1 MRSACIGPWRLAVI
15 QKPESTPA
23 ASPSLAAG
31 ATAIL
36 HHQLG
41 ELRFQAVVESI
52 TDCAICL
59 LDRRGTVATWNAGA
73 ELTTGYHA
81 DEVIGRH
88 FSCLYPAEAV
98 EADRPMRGLDEVASS
113 PRFEEEGWRVR
124 KDGLRFWAHVTIA
137 AVRDPAVQLCGFI
150 KIMRDITERKR
161 LAELTAST
169 HRLHLFIATLG
180 HELRNHLA
188 PLRYSVGILQT
199 APDLA
204 PDVAQCRDAIDRQ
217 LGQFAR
223 LADDLLDLGR
233 IAAGKVKLDIRVVTA
248 GDIVTRAV
256 ESVQAKTNARGQHI
270 DVALPAGE
278 INLRGDRARLV
289 QVLHHLLDNASKFA
303 PRGSQIDVAALAE
316 GGTIEIRVTD
326 RGPGIAPSALV
337 SIFDL
342 FDQQGAVSAPP
353 PVRLGLGLALCR
365 SFVRLHGGSIFAESP
380 GRGQGATFV
389 ARLPTTSEAISRAAP
404 LRGDTD
410 TVLMPLR
417 IVVVDDDHDTANTL
431 SVLLQ
436 AEGHAP
442 RVAYDAYDA
451 LRLARTYRPHLML
464 IDLSMPHVDGFE
476 LLRRLRSAEG
486 FAGTHFVAVSGYIRP
501 ADHERTQ
508 HAGFDAHLTK
518 RVEMHAL
525 EEVLLRAGKVPH
537 R

>member
-1 MRSACIGPWRLAVI
+1 MI
-15 QKPESTPA
+15 QQPESTPA
-23 ASPSLAAG
+23 ASPSLAVG

-59 LDRRGTVATWNAGA
+59 LDRHGTVVTWNAGA

-88 FSCLYPAEAV
+88 FSCLYPAEAI
-98 EADRPMRGLDEVASS
+98 EADRPMRGLDGATSS

-124 KDGLRFWAHVTIA
+124 KDGSRFWAHVTIT
-137 AVRDPAVQLCGFI
+137 AVRDPAGQLCGFI

-161 LAELTAST
+161 VAELAAST
-169 HRLHLFIATLG
+169 HRLQQFIATLG

-188 PLRYSVGILQT
+188 PLRNSVGILQT

-204 PDVAQCRDAIDRQ
+204 PDMAQCRDAIDRQ
-217 LGQFAR
+217 LGQLAR
-223 LADDLLDLGR
+223 LADDLLDLGH
-233 IAAGKVKLDIRVVTA
+233 IAAGKVRLDIRVVTA

-256 ESVQAKTNARGQHI
+256 DSVQAKTNARGQRI
-270 DVALPAGE
+270 AVALPAGD

-289 QVLHHLLDNASKFA
+289 QVLHNLLDNASKFA

-342 FDQQGAVSAPP
+342 FDQQGAVSTSP
-353 PVRLGLGLALCR
+353 PVGLGLGLALCR

-389 ARLPTTSEAISRAAP
+389 VRLPTTSEAISEAAP
-404 LRGDTD
+404 FSADTD
-410 TVLMPLR
+410 TAMMPLR
-417 IVVVDDDHDTANTL
+417 IVVVDDDHESADTL
-431 SVLLQ
+431 SMLLQ
-436 AEGHAP
+436 LEGHAP
-442 RVAYDAYDA
+442 RVAYDAHDA
-451 LRLARTYRPHLML
+451 LRLARAYRPHLML

-476 LLRRLRSAEG
+476 LLRKLRSA
-486 FAGTHFVAVSGYIRP
+486 AGLARTHFVAVSGYIRP
-501 ADHERTQ
+501 ADRERTE
-508 HAGFDAHLTK
+508 HAGFDAHLAK
-518 RVEMHAL
+518 PVEMRAL
-525 EEVLLRAGKVPH
+525 EQVLLRAAKTP
-537 R
+537 RR